1 MADGFDFSDSDS
13 FEAVFTYS
21 AAQQTVPAQPSAP
34 GWQVVGGFKPSANID
49 ARIEFT
55 GHLSVSGLGLTV
67 RLFKIEGANSK
78 QVGPL
83 ITTGSIVPVN
93 IVSSESVQLS
103 AGSIYQLQV
112 QAIGGSGLD
121 TEFAIINSIQLT
133 I

>member
-55 GHLSVSGLGLTV
+55 GHLSVSGLTLTL
-67 RLFKIEGANSK
+67 RLFQVDGANSK

-83 ITTGSIVPVN
+83 LTTGTTAPIN